1 MHTLAFLLAVA
12 PQAVRIHRNTV
23 KSIEPI
29 RGAAQAINA
38 VITDAWSGVAAYKWV
53 AAFRGA
59 VIEETP
65 PGRKRPPLK
74 YVVPSSTAEANV
86 KDQETIAVLNKWWEG
101 VPFNPSKLPMPVVR
115 ILAANIW
122 KGKLWLFLQK
132 YSQHFT
138 VHEGIG
144 GQACLNSLPHPEHV
158 AHNSSSNDLLSL
170 WCSPPQGFVPTAT
183 STLES
188 ANIQGLGGGV

>member
-1 MHTLAFLLAVA
+1 M
-12 PQAVRIHRNTV
+12 
-23 KSIEPI
+23 
-29 RGAAQAINA
+29 
-38 VITDAWSGVAAYKWV
+38 
-53 AAFRGA
+53 
-59 VIEETP
+59 IEETP
-65 PGRKRPPLK
+65 PGRKQPPLN
-74 YVVPSSTAEANV
+74 YVVPSSTAEGNH

-115 ILAANIW
+115 ILARNIR
-122 KGKLWLFLQK
+122 KGKLLLFLQK

-170 WCSPPQGFVPTAT
+170 WCSTPQGFVPTAT

>member
-1 MHTLAFLLAVA
+1 M
-12 PQAVRIHRNTV
+12 

-65 PGRKRPPLK
+65 PGRKQPPLK
-74 YVVPSSTAEANV
+74 YVVPSSTADAND
-86 KDQETIAVLNKWWEG
+86 KEQETDAVLHQWWKEG

-115 ILAANIW
+115 ILAANIQ
-122 KGKLWLFLQK
+122 KGKLMLFLQK

-188 ANIQGLGGGV
+188 ANIEGLGGGV